1 MKDIYILGS
10 IIGAALLFKYSKD
23 KFLCEVKLLNE
34 YQDKIVIKKGNKKV
48 TVSKICSHK
57 KCILS
62 VIKNNL
68 VCPCHN
74 ARFTLDGKV
83 LQGPST
89 GSKIPNLDIL
99 DIEDLV

>member
-10 IIGAALLFKYSKD
+10 IIGAALLFKYSKNQ
-23 KFLCEVKLLNE
+23 FLRDIKILDE
-34 YQDKIVIKKGNKKV
+34 YRDKIIVRKGNKKI

-83 LQGPST
+83 LQGPTT
-89 GSKIPNLDIL
+89 GSKIPNLEII
-99 DIEDLV
+99 DIEDLI